1 MPKKAKKY
9 VKLAKAGKLTVKK
22 GCPKGTY
29 KVKVNV
35 TQAETPN
42 YQGKV
47 IKGVVL
53 KIRVK

>member
-1 MPKKAKKY
+1 MVANR
-9 VKLAKAGKLTVKK
+9 

-29 KVKVNV
+29 KLKVDV

-42 YQGKV
+42 YRGKV